1 MSNGYLLFSTDD
13 LDFLTKLRGIN
24 FTKIETQTNY
34 NFYIRYLLSSKNQI
48 LQVIEKIKSNNY
60 QNDIYLLP
68 FTLKNHEGDNYIVNQ
83 AIHLLNCNSP
93 MQKFTHDFELDVLY
107 KI

>member
-24 FTKIETQTNY
+24 FTKIETQANY
-34 NFYIRYLLSSKNQI
+34 HFYIRYLLSSEKQI
-48 LQVIEKIKSNNY
+48 LQVIEKIKSCNY
-60 QNDIYLLP
+60 QNDIYFLP
-68 FTLKNHEGDNYIVNQ
+68 FILKNHEGDDYIVNH
-83 AIHLLNCNSP
+83 AIRLLNCNSP